1 MYCLT
6 CISALFLP
14 SAKALGIFAAVVGS
28 IVLVFPQGRIMVA
41 VLCALLVGSA
51 HFYHHEATRIPP
63 GCFDTGLEVAGVIVS
78 FPQRREGVGESHYLS
93 FDLNIRESIPRECG
107 AGIKIRAYAH
117 YEGEAPA
124 LKIGDSFIG
133 QVRLRPPGSLW
144 NRGNLPSNVYAL
156 ANKTSASASVADI
169 RSIEPGS
176 SHLAQLRHRLSQSI
190 TYFVKYAEVERLLQG
205 LLLGR
210 QEALHPEDW
219 LFLREYGIVH
229 VLVVSGV
236 HVSLVVLWMQNL
248 LKLPRRLFLLR
259 DDTGSG
265 WLHLATISL
274 VASGYVLLTG
284 ASLPAQRALLM
295 MGTAYFM
302 RIVFWRVSSLSSVVA
317 AAAVLVTI
325 NPWSA
330 LTPGFWL
337 SVVLTGVIIVE
348 TIDAPPRPILGWLR
362 LTCVLT
368 VTSSLLTVFFFH
380 QFSTAALVS
389 NLLIAPFFTVVVLP
403 VGLLGLAITEA
414 HFELGGWL
422 LTGIAALVNE
432 LLSMM
437 LAATTISGLGRL
449 ESVYVHSGIIL
460 YLAVAAMAGTLPK
473 KLSTLIILL
482 LPCSI
487 SGSNHLTNAAEMVV
501 SDVGQ
506 GTMVLFSSDDHYLLY
521 DTGGLTG
528 SGVSIAEREV
538 IPWLKSRGIS
548 EIDLLVVSHGDLDHS
563 GGLSAIREHFDV
575 KDHWGFGGAPCA
587 MGRKLPLSMAFSV
600 SVMTGTGQGIANTN
614 ADSCVVLIESHGQRI
629 LLAGDIPTST
639 ELELIASGSL
649 PPKIDILVA
658 AHHGSATSSSQTF
671 IDKVD
676 PAHTVFTTKRANRF
690 NHPHDSVLRRFLNTE
705 TKLWDTAQDG
715 AVTFKLVGSR
725 TFSASGMR
733 SANSPYWAQF

>member
-1 MYCLT
+1 MDSAFSRFDYDGTTADLPVARHQKLRTFARENDVLLVYCLT
-6 CISALFLP
+6 CVSALFLP
-14 SAKALGIFAAVVGS
+14 SARALGIFAAVVGS
-28 IVLVFPQGRIMVA
+28 VVLVFPQGRITI
-41 VLCALLVGSA
+41 ALLCGFLVGCA
-51 HFYHHEATRIPP
+51 HFYRYEATRLPST
-63 GCFDTGLEVAGVIVS
+63 CFETPLEVAGVIVS

-107 AGIKIRAYAH
+107 AGIKVRAYAH

-124 LKIGDSFIG
+124 LTIGDFFIG

-190 TYFVKYAEVERLLQG
+190 THFVKYAEVERLLQG

-219 LFLREYGIVH
+219 LFLREFGIVH

-248 LKLPRRLFLLR
+248 LKLPRRLCLLR
-259 DDTGSG
+259 HDTGSG
-265 WLHLATISL
+265 WLHLAAVSL
-274 VASGYVLLTG
+274 AASGYVLLTG

-348 TIDAPPRPILGWLR
+348 TMDAPPRPILGWLR

-368 VTSSLLTVFFFH
+368 IASSLLTVFFFH

-403 VGLLGLAITEA
+403 VGLVGLVITE
-414 HFELGGWL
+414 
-422 LTGIAALVNE
+422 
-432 LLSMM
+432 
-437 LAATTISGLGRL
+437 
-449 ESVYVHSGIIL
+449 
-460 YLAVAAMAGTLPK
+460 
-473 KLSTLIILL
+473 
-482 LPCSI
+482 
-487 SGSNHLTNAAEMVV
+487 SN
-501 SDVGQ
+501 
-506 GTMVLFSSDDHYLLY
+506 
-521 DTGGLTG
+521 
-528 SGVSIAEREV
+528 
-538 IPWLKSRGIS
+538 
-548 EIDLLVVSHGDLDHS
+548 
-563 GGLSAIREHFDV
+563 
-575 KDHWGFGGAPCA
+575 FGE
-587 MGRKLPLSMAFSV
+587 
-600 SVMTGTGQGIANTN
+600 
-614 ADSCVVLIESHGQRI
+614 ADG
-629 LLAGDIPTST
+629 
-639 ELELIASGSL
+639 
-649 PPKIDILVA
+649 
-658 AHHGSATSSSQTF
+658 
-671 IDKVD
+671 
-676 PAHTVFTTKRANRF
+676 
-690 NHPHDSVLRRFLNTE
+690 
-705 TKLWDTAQDG
+705 
-715 AVTFKLVGSR
+715 
-725 TFSASGMR
+725 
-733 SANSPYWAQF
+733 Y